1 MSVFNIKQE
10 IYNAKTR
17 QLPVLNRSSRLLLKL
32 HSFPLLNKTKFIKN
46 LLYDALKIPKS
57 THIGPGFYCTSGN
70 LVLGENVSLFDT
82 FILDYGKV
90 IIGDR
95 VSFSYK
101 NIIITSTHD
110 LLNFNNII
118 TKPVTIGSDV
128 WITTGVI
135 ILPGVTIGSNTIIGA
150 GSVVTKD
157 IPSGYFA
164 AGNPCLPINK
174 ITFKR

>member
-1 MSVFNIKQE
+1 MNVKE
-10 IYNAKTR
+10 ELYNAKR
-17 QLPVLNRSSRLLLKL
+17 RKLPVTSSKIRLLLKL
-32 HSFPLLNKTKFIKN
+32 QSLPGLNRIKLIKR
-46 LLYDALKIPKS
+46 LLYKALNLPLS
-57 THIGPGFYCTSGN
+57 TTIGPGFYCSSGN
-70 LVLGENVSLFDT
+70 LKLGNDVSLFDT
-82 FILDYGKV
+82 FILDYANV
-90 IIGDR
+90 IIGDK

-110 LLNFNNII
+110 LEDFNNVI
-118 TKPVTIGSDV
+118 TKPVTIGSHV

-164 AGNPCLPINK
+164 AGNPCVPIRK
-174 ITFKR
+174 INFKR